1 MPLARSFM
9 MLKVTAKKWEQT
21 LFITPLLGYC
31 LGNVSWIH
39 ISQLEGV
46 LLLLMA
52 KNYPT
57 SFYIQIQ
64 LKMTIVLM
72 YFCKSVNISL

>member
-1 MPLARSFM
+1 M

-21 LFITPLLGYC
+21 LFITPLLEYC